1 MNSAIR
7 MMTASHSISFKSARI
22 LMSLVFSESCLSCH
36 TLCERV
42 SSGKI
47 ISTTSQPFLLRMR
60 KQIIFNKNGLLAW
73 LALRSF
79 GHGSPPVC
87 GKFCT
92 SSCTP
97 VSQCT
102 NLTPISSFTPS
113 KPFEIFAILLQSFC
127 NPFGILLTSFCNPLA
142 IILAFFRNHF
152 ANPFD
157 ILSQSF

>member
-79 GHGSPPVC
+79 GHGSPPAC

-113 KPFEIFAILLQSFC
+113 KPFEIFAILLQSFWH
-127 NPFGILLTSFCNPLA
+127 S
-142 IILAFFRNHF
+142 
-152 ANPFD
+152 FD
-157 ILSQSF
+157 ILLQSFGNHFGIFSQSFCKSF